1 MESYGPATYGDSI
14 ADLYDEKYA
23 KRDPES
29 EARRIA
35 ELAGSG
41 PVLELGIGTGRV
53 ALPLAARLAASGVE
67 LHGIDA
73 SEAMVEQLRERA
85 GDSSITV
92 AIGDMR
98 AVSAPG
104 DGYTLVYVVFNTFFC
119 LLDQD
124 AQTECFANVCARLAP
139 GGRFLIEA
147 FVPDLA
153 RFDRGQ
159 RTSAVSVTV
168 DSVDIDVVT
177 HDPVNQR
184 LDGQHVL
191 IRESGTRLLPVAL
204 RYAFP
209 SELDLMARIAGLVL
223 ESREGGWAG
232 EPFTADSA
240 LHVSVWRKPAI
251 ST

>member
-14 ADLYDEKYA
+14 ADVYDEKYA
-23 KRDPES
+23 KRDPEP
-29 EARRIA
+29 EAKKLA
-35 ELAGSG
+35 ALAGTG

-67 LHGIDA
+67 VHGIDA
-73 SEAMVEQLRERA
+73 SEAMVAQLRARA
-85 GDSSITV
+85 GDASIKV
-92 AIGDMR
+92 AMGDMR
-98 AVSAPG
+98 AVSAPA
-104 DGYTLVYVVFNTFFC
+104 DGYTLAYVVFNTFFC
-119 LLDQD
+119 LLDQE
-124 AQTECFANVCARLAP
+124 AQIECFANVAARLAP

-184 LDGQHVL
+184 VDGQHVL
-191 IRESGTRLLPVAL
+191 IRESGTRLLPIAL

-209 SELDLMARIAGLVL
+209 SELDLMARMAGLVL

-232 EPFTADSA
+232 EPFTADSVMH
-240 LHVSVWRKPAI
+240 LSVWRKPL
-251 ST
+251 T

>member
-14 ADLYDEKYA
+14 ADLYDEKYG
-23 KRDPES
+23 KRDPEPEVS
-29 EARRIA
+29 RLAA
-35 ELAGSG
+35 LAGAG

-53 ALPLAARLAASGVE
+53 ALPLAARLAASGAE

-73 SEAMVEQLRERA
+73 SEAMVAQLRARPGA
-85 GDSSITV
+85 ASISV

-98 AVSAPG
+98 AVPAPG
-104 DGYTLVYVVFNTFFC
+104 TGYALVYVVFNTFFC
-119 LLDQD
+119 LLDQE
-124 AQTECFANVCARLAP
+124 AQTECFANIASHLAP

-184 LDGQHVL
+184 VDGQHVL

-209 SELDLMARIAGLVL
+209 SELDLMARLAGLVL

-232 EPFTADSA
+232 EPFTADSVM
-240 LHVSVWRKPAI
+240 HVSVWRR
-251 ST
+251 SG